1 MSITVSYNPKA
12 GGWTSFHSYV
22 PQWMIGMNNMFFTF
36 YQGKP
41 YRHYTNNVRNNYYG
55 LPTPTTAYDST
66 VTLVFNDSPV
76 ETKMF
81 KTIELEGNA
90 SWKADMISDLHAG
103 LIEASYFVPK
113 EGTFFAN
120 ARRTVESGATVDLS
134 QISTQGAG
142 SCSGVTSTPPSLVID
157 FTLPAPETINSLINI
172 GDVIYFRPAA
182 APATFV
188 ESGPIT
194 AIDRTT
200 TPQTITVNPAVGIPT
215 TGDFVFAVKNSVA
228 ESYGL
233 RGHYNTVKLTNGL
246 STFVELFAVS
256 SEIFKSYP

>member
-1 MSITVSYNPKA
+1 MPITVTYEPQAS
-12 GGWTSFHSYV
+12 GWTSFHSFT
-22 PQWMIGMNNMFFTF
+22 PQWMIGMNNRFYSF
-36 YQGKP
+36 YQGAP
-41 YRHYTNNVRNNYYG
+41 WQHYTNNTRNSYYG
-55 LPTPTTAYDST
+55 APTAESS
-66 VTLVFNDSPV
+66 VTLVLNESPV

-90 SWKADMISDLHAG
+90 SWKAAMVSDLHIG

-120 ARRTVESGATVDLS
+120 TRRTVESGASVDLS

-142 SCSGVTSTPPSLVID
+142 ACSGIISAPPSLTIE
-157 FTLPAPETINSLINI
+157 FTLPAPEIINSLINI
-172 GDVIYFRPAA
+172 GDIIYFRPAA

-200 TPQTITVNPAVGIPT
+200 SPQTITVNPATGIPS
-215 TGDFVFAVKNSVA
+215 TGDFIFAVKNSVA

-233 RGHYNTVKLTNGL
+233 RGHYNTVTLTNGL
-246 STFVELFAVS
+246 STVVELFAVS